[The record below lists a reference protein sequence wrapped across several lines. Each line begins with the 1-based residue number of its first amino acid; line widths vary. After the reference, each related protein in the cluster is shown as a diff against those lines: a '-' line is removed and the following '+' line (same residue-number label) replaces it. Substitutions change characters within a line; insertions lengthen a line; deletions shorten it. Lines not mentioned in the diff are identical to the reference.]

1 MKNLRWICAG
11 ALVGLAGVI
20 ALSISAAPSRPTAG
34 SLAARKA
41 APVVAALPALPALPA
56 PPVVA
61 TTPVVATPAAIARVP
76 AKAKALPGIVPGS
89 AGLLIALDPET
100 GEVGMPSPEQVAAMG
115 LSEEGMVSHEGDGLT
130 VVQHANGMRS
140 VDLQGRF
147 QEFVVAR
154 KTADGKVV
162 VGCVDNPKHADH
174 IQPAPA
180 AGLEEE

>member
-20 ALSISAAPSRPTAG
+20 ALSISAAPCRPTAG
-34 SLAARKA
+34 SVAARKA
-41 APVVAALPALPALPA
+41 APAVPAVPAAPIVAM
-56 PPVVA
+56 
-61 TTPVVATPAAIARVP
+61 TPVVATPAAIARVP

-162 VGCVDNPKHADH
+162 VGCVDSPKHADH